1 MLKVWSIY
9 LPWNAYGQIFDDE
22 MPLTEEMQ
30 GYVDPLNVR
39 SSYSMGKRMCE
50 CMCVSAYKEY
60 GVPVKIARLSQTFGA
75 GVSLNDNRVF
85 AQFAKAAIAG
95 KDIVL
100 HTKGSSNG
108 NYCYTAD
115 AVAGLLTILLN
126 GENAEAYNV
135 VSESTTTTIAQMAQM
150 VSEQITGGESRV
162 IFDIPD
168 NVLTYGYAPDVKLR
182 LSSKKLEKLG
192 WKPLIAPELVTMY
205 RRLIA
210 SFKAQESTNAILG

>member
-1 MLKVWSIY
+1 
-9 LPWNAYGQIFDDE
+9 
-22 MPLTEEMQ
+22 
-30 GYVDPLNVR
+30 
-39 SSYSMGKRMCE
+39 
-50 CMCVSAYKEY
+50 
-60 GVPVKIARLSQTFGA
+60 
-75 GVSLNDNRVF
+75 
-85 AQFAKAAIAG
+85 
-95 KDIVL
+95 
-100 HTKGSSNG
+100 
-108 NYCYTAD
+108 
-115 AVAGLLTILLN
+115 
-126 GENAEAYNV
+126 
-135 VSESTTTTIAQMAQM
+135 MAQM